1 LQQDEISHEEDAVMA
16 DTEMPNLPQ
25 NPNLGSQLVQWITL
39 AKRSNVANM
48 LIANATASLD
58 MMLLAVHSSL
68 LQLTRIVQRQ
78 SVDFTALAHRVLTQA
93 EQSNA
98 TSSAKQW
105 ASSNA
110 DFVSSNPAAC
120 AARCDAANYFA
131 SSYKSFSAARPG
143 SRTK

>member
-1 LQQDEISHEEDAVMA
+1 MLVA
-16 DTEMPNLPQ
+16 D
-25 NPNLGSQLVQWITL
+25 
-39 AKRSNVANM
+39 
-48 LIANATASLD
+48 ATASLD

-78 SVDFTALAHRVLTQA
+78 SVDFTALARRVLTQA

-98 TSSAKQW
+98 TSAKQW

-110 DFVSSNPAAC
+110 NFVSSNPAAC

-143 SRTK
+143 SRTKQTGADEEMTVSKPSDGHEWRFPAGISCKSEKCC